1 MEPATGFKS
10 DMSNQSL
17 PLPPRPVKSA
27 RVKRLVCPLPTF
39 WTWGRKFYGRR
50 VDSLPAAYR
59 AEALTWK
66 NLPCDLRAALIAVD
80 SFRILEADQQEG
92 RL

>member
-10 DMSNQSL
+10 DMNNQRIPL
-17 PLPPRPVKSA
+17 PLRYVKSA
-27 RVKRLVCPLPTF
+27 RVGRLVSPLPTF
-39 WTWGRKFYGRR
+39 WTWGRKFRGWRI
-50 VDSLPAAYR
+50 SILPAAYR
-59 AEALTWK
+59 AKALTWK

-92 RL
+92 R